1 MGIFSRIQSIISAK
15 INGVLDMA
23 EDPEQMID
31 QTLNEMQD
39 CLREAKVAV
48 SRAVRDKNL
57 LEQKCADT
65 DKQVEYWQD
74 KAKLAVE
81 KNDDALAKE
90 ALKRKKEYAD
100 ISTDLK
106 LQLDTMVKNV
116 EALKNSVAALESKME
131 EARRKKEVLLAR
143 KKNAEASIKIN
154 ENVSQYSSVNTTAF
168 DTFDRMEKKV
178 NEKEAEAQ
186 AVQELANP
194 DIDLKTKFKNLEEN
208 DEVDKDLAELK
219 KQMGK

>member
-15 INGVLDMA
+15 LNGVLDMS
-23 EDPEQMID
+23 EDPEEMIN

-48 SRAVRDKNL
+48 ARAIRDKNL
-57 LEQKCADT
+57 LEQKCDET
-65 DKQVEYWQD
+65 SKQVDYWQE

-90 ALKRKKEYAD
+90 ALKRKKECAE
-100 ISTDLK
+100 ISSDLK
-106 LQLDTMVKNV
+106 LQLETMSKNV
-116 EALKNSVAALESKME
+116 EALKTSVSALESKME

-154 ENVSQYSSVNTTAF
+154 ENVGQCSSVNTSAF
-168 DTFDRMEKKV
+168 ETFDRMERKV

-186 AVQELANP
+186 AVKEMATP
-194 DIDLKTKFKNLEEN
+194 DIDLKTKFKELEEK
-208 DEVDKDLAELK
+208 DQVDKDLEELK